1 MSIIHTRVILVKPIV
16 SMNNECEP
24 ISSEILQGSFTK
36 SQHSLAVVLI
46 WRLNLTAA
54 FPRRR

>member
-24 ISSEILQGSFTK
+24 ISNEILKRSFTK

-46 WRLNLTAA
+46 
-54 FPRRR
+54 

>member
-46 WRLNLTAA
+46 
-54 FPRRR
+54 

>member
-16 SMNNECEP
+16 SMNNKCEP
-24 ISSEILQGSFTK
+24 ISSEILQESYTK

-46 WRLNLTAA
+46 
-54 FPRRR
+54 